1 MSHACC
7 SATRSSAS
15 GSVSRPDSSNVDAP
29 IPDGMIRLPGGEF
42 LMGTDDGVGY
52 ADDGEGPV
60 RKVTVKPFWIDP
72 CTVSNAKFAT
82 FVAATKYVTEA
93 EKFGTSFVFFGL
105 LPANYPPTRGVAVA
119 PWWRVIEGADWRH
132 PEGRHS
138 SIAERM
144 NHPVIHVSWNDAVA
158 YCNWAGLRLP
168 TEAEWEYA
176 ARGGAEQLRFPW
188 GNELEPNGEQ
198 RMNVWQGAFPNVNTQ
213 ADGFLGTAPVDAF
226 PPNGFGLY
234 NVTGN
239 VWEWCSDWFSPNFH
253 LHASRTN
260 PKGPPSGIAKV
271 MRGGSYLCHE
281 SYCNRYRL
289 AARSR
294 NTPDS
299 STGNLGFRCV
309 KSE

>member
-1 MSHACC
+1 ML
-7 SATRSSAS
+7 
-15 GSVSRPDSSNVDAP
+15 
-29 IPDGMIRLPGGEF
+29 RLLGGEF

-60 RKVTVKPFWIDP
+60 RKVTVKPFWIDS

-82 FVAATKYVTEA
+82 FVEATKYVTEA

-188 GNELEPNGEQ
+188 GDELEPNGEH

-253 LHASRTN
+253 LHGSRTN

>member
-7 SATRSSAS
+7 SATRSSGS
-15 GSVSRPDSSNVDAP
+15 GSVNRPNSSNADAP
-29 IPDGMIRLPGGEF
+29 TPEGMIRLPGGEF

-60 RKVTVKPFWIDP
+60 RKVTVKPFWIDS

-82 FVAATKYVTEA
+82 FVEATKYVTEA

-188 GNELEPNGEQ
+188 GDELEPNGEH

-253 LHASRTN
+253 LHGSRTN

>member
-7 SATRSSAS
+7 SATRSSGS
-15 GSVSRPDSSNVDAP
+15 GSVNRPNLSNADAP
-29 IPDGMIRLPGGEF
+29 TPEGMIRLPGGEF
-42 LMGTDDGVGY
+42 LMGTDDSVGY

-72 CTVSNAKFAT
+72 CTVSNTKFAT

-105 LPANYPPTRGVAVA
+105 LPANYPPTRGVAIA

-176 ARGGAEQLRFPW
+176 ARGGAQQLRFPW
-188 GNELEPNGEQ
+188 GDELEPNGEQ

-260 PKGPPSGIAKV
+260 PKGPPSGNAKV

-309 KSE
+309 KSG

>member
-1 MSHACC
+1 
-7 SATRSSAS
+7 
-15 GSVSRPDSSNVDAP
+15 
-29 IPDGMIRLPGGEF
+29 
-42 LMGTDDGVGY
+42 MGTDDGVGY

-60 RKVTVKPFWIDP
+60 RKVTVKPFWIDS
-72 CTVSNAKFAT
+72 CTVSNAKFAA
-82 FVAATKYVTEA
+82 FVEATKYVTEA

-188 GNELEPNGEQ
+188 GDELEPNGEH

-253 LHASRTN
+253 LHGSRTN

-309 KSE
+309 KSG